1 LCENSHR
8 PQTLTLVYSAVPG
21 NPTMENPHELPARQ
35 TAVSGTAA
43 EGRGPAKMQHGRRRN
58 ARRKTSS
65 LAQFSQFSC
74 PNGTSDAVTMGFLG
88 AFLLSTLVI
97 ALNVYYP
104 AIPGPFVF
112 DDFTLPYQRVAAEP
126 LSEWIISSGVR
137 PLLMFTY
144 WVNHELSGDRPAG
157 YHILNLLIHVA
168 NTTLVF
174 FVLSGILR
182 MAGWAGRRKLI
193 ACCLGAAV
201 FLVHPLQTESVSYIA
216 GRSESLAA
224 MFALLAYVKFL
235 YRKSDGI
242 SWRDSVIVL
251 LLTGIALSIKE
262 NAVAIIGVIAL
273 TDVFWRATVS
283 RCGLRSNWK
292 LYALMVPGAAAAGII
307 VGRVLFLSHS
317 AGFALPVRWYQYG
330 FTEARAI
337 FTYLRLALLPFGQS
351 IDHDFPVSRT
361 IWEHGAFFYLLFL
374 AALTGLLV
382 WQRKRYPI
390 ACFGLLTTLILLAPT
405 SSVIPISDPVAER
418 RMYLPLVGVIL
429 IGCEAA
435 SRIRLPR
442 VVGYAAAGAVLIV
455 FSALCYKRNQLWSEP
470 ARLWEEAALQ
480 STTNVRPYSNLVDE
494 LIQERRCDRA
504 IPYLSRAEQ
513 MFPGD
518 QTLQISWGRT
528 LECLGRRSEALS
540 RLRRAASIRATS
552 YVYQLIG
559 LLEAEMGNSAEAGA
573 ALQKSVEL
581 DPGSAGAR
589 NSLALWYESSGNL
602 WAAEQEY
609 RISMERNPYDQ
620 AARLGLIRVG
630 ERLLKQ
636 K

>member
-1 LCENSHR
+1 MHHR
-8 PQTLTLVYSAVPG
+8 
-21 NPTMENPHELPARQ
+21 
-35 TAVSGTAA
+35 
-43 EGRGPAKMQHGRRRN
+43 RRRN
-58 ARRKTSS
+58 PRRKANS
-65 LAQFSQFSC
+65 LAELNQFSY
-74 PNGTSDAVTMGFLG
+74 PNKISDAVTTGFLS
-88 AFLLSTLVI
+88 AFLLSALII
-97 ALNVYYP
+97 AFNLYYP
-104 AIPGPFVF
+104 AIPGPFMF
-112 DDFTLPYQRVAAEP
+112 DDFTLPYQRVAGEP
-126 LSEWIISSGVR
+126 LSEWISSSGVR

-157 YHILNLLIHVA
+157 YRVLNVFIHAA

-193 ACCLGAAV
+193 ACCLGSAV

-235 YRKSDGI
+235 YRKGDSI

-251 LLTGIALSIKE
+251 LLIGIALSIKE
-262 NAVAIIGVIAL
+262 NAVAMIGVIVL
-273 TDVFWRATVS
+273 TDVFWPVPFSAW
-283 RCGLRSNWK
+283 GLRSNWK
-292 LYALMVPGAAAAGII
+292 LYALIVPGAAVAGII
-307 VGRVLFLSHS
+307 VSRVLLFSHS

-337 FTYLRLALLPFGQS
+337 FTYLRLTLLPFGQS
-351 IDHDFPVSRT
+351 IDHDYPVSRT
-361 IWEHGAFFYLLFL
+361 IWEHGAFFYLLLL
-374 AALTGLLV
+374 ATLTGLLV
-382 WQRKRYPI
+382 WQRKRYSI

-405 SSVIPISDPVAER
+405 SSVIPISDPLAER
-418 RMYLPLVGVIL
+418 RMYLPLIGLIL
-429 IGCEAA
+429 IGCEAT
-435 SRIRLPR
+435 SRIHLPH
-442 VVGYAAAGAVLIV
+442 VVGYATAGVVLTV
-455 FSALCYKRNQLWSEP
+455 FSALCYNRNQLWSEP
-470 ARLWEEAALQ
+470 ARLWEDAALQ

-513 MFPGD
+513 MFPGE
-518 QTLQISWGRT
+518 QTVQVSWGRT

-559 LLEAEMGNSAEAGA
+559 LLEAEMGNSAEAGT

-581 DPGSAGAR
+581 DAGSAGAR
-589 NSLALWYESSGNL
+589 NSLALWYESTGNL

-609 RISMERNPYDQ
+609 RISMERNPHDQ

-630 ERLLKQ
+630 QSLSKQ
-636 K
+636 P